1 MKQLR
6 LDNYL
11 EFFQKW
17 TSHRDALST
26 LWSSSYFLRIFVST
40 TAIIYSKLF
49 SLILLKFDLL
59 CLFSLDDAIG
69 IWRLLANYFST
80 LVNYFF
86 INSIENCSICEFWCF
101 DLRDFYKETTYEF
114 MQNICLNALL
124 FVNRGSRW
132 QMFFKTGTSQ
142 YLQENTCVGV
152 GSLFLISCKLDGC
165 SWLEWNSLWQNFM
178 LMLI

>member
-26 LWSSSYFLRIFVST
+26 LWSRSCFLRIFVST

-49 SLILLKFDLL
+49 SLTLLKFVLL
-59 CLFSLDDAIG
+59 CLFSLDDAI
-69 IWRLLANYFST
+69 RNMKANYFST

-86 INSIENCSICEFWCF
+86 INSIENCSICKFWCF
-101 DLRDFYKETTYEF
+101 DLHDFYKETTYEF

-132 QMFFKTGTSQ
+132 QMLFKIGTSQ
-142 YLQENTCVGV
+142 YSQENTCVGV
-152 GSLFLISCKLDGC
+152 GSLFLIKLQAR
-165 SWLEWNSLWQNFM
+165 WLLLTGVKFTLTKFYADAN
-178 LMLI
+178 